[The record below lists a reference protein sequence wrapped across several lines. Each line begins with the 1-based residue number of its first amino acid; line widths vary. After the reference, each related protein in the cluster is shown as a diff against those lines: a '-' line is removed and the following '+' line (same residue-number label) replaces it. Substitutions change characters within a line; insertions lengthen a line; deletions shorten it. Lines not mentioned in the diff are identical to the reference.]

1 MSSSFFAY
9 IFRMRY
15 IARWALMRNT
25 RTENVEEHSY
35 EVAVLAHALAVVG
48 QEIFHKDVNPDRV
61 ATAALFHDAPEIIT
75 GDLPTPIKYFNPA
88 IKSAYDQVEAVAQ
101 DKLLGMLPPELTE
114 AYAPLLRV
122 EDPKVRCYIKAAD
135 KLAAWLKCLEE
146 RKAGNREFV
155 QAEEETLHALKDM
168 NMDEVTW
175 FLEHMGEAFG
185 LTLDELG

>member
-15 IARWALMRNT
+15 ITRWALMRNT

-114 AYAPLLRV
+114 AYTPLLRV

>member
-48 QEIFHKDVNPDRV
+48 QEIFHMDVNPDRV

-101 DKLLGMLPPELTE
+101 DKLLGMLPTQLTE

-122 EDPKVRCYIKAAD
+122 EDPQVRRYIKAAD

>member
-101 DKLLGMLPPELTE
+101 DKLLGMLPTQLTE
-114 AYAPLLRV
+114 AYTPLLRV
-122 EDPKVRCYIKAAD
+122 EDPQVRRYIKAAD

-155 QAEEETLHALKDM
+155 QAEEETLHALKNM

>member
-48 QEIFHKDVNPDRV
+48 QEVFHKDVNPDRV

-101 DKLLGMLPPELTE
+101 DKLLGMLPAQLTE
-114 AYAPLLRV
+114 AYTPLVRV
-122 EDPKVRCYIKAAD
+122 EDPQVRRYIKAAD

-155 QAEEETLHALKDM
+155 QAEGETLHALKNM

>member
-101 DKLLGMLPPELTE
+101 DKLLGMLPHELTE

-155 QAEEETLHALKDM
+155 QAEEETLHALQDM

>member
-101 DKLLGMLPPELTE
+101 DKLLGMLPHELTE

>member
-48 QEIFHKDVNPDRV
+48 QEVYHKDVNPDRV

-101 DKLLGMLPPELTE
+101 DKLLGMLPAQLTE
-114 AYAPLLRV
+114 AYAPLVRV
-122 EDPKVRCYIKAAD
+122 EDPQVRRYIKAAD

-168 NMDEVTW
+168 DMDEVTW

>member
-35 EVAVLAHALAVVG
+35 EVAVLAHALAVAG

-101 DKLLGMLPPELTE
+101 DKLLAMLPQELAG
-114 AYAPLLRV
+114 AYEPLVRG
-122 EDPKVRCYIKAAD
+122 EDPQVGRYVKAAD
-135 KLAAWLKCLEE
+135 KLAAWLKCLDE
-146 RKAGNREFV
+146 RKAGNGEFV
-155 QAEEETLHALKDM
+155 QAERETLRALQDM
-168 NMDEVTW
+168 EMEEVTW
-175 FLEHMGEAFG
+175 FLDHLGDSFG

>member
-35 EVAVLAHALAVVG
+35 EVSVLAHALAVVG

-101 DKLLGMLPPELTE
+101 DKLLGMLPHELTE

-122 EDPKVRCYIKAAD
+122 EDPQVRRYIKAAD

>member
-101 DKLLGMLPPELTE
+101 DKLLGMLPTQLTE
-114 AYAPLLRV
+114 AYTHLLRV
-122 EDPKVRCYIKAAD
+122 EDPKARCYIKAAD

>member
-75 GDLPTPIKYFNPA
+75 GDLPTPIKYFIPA
-88 IKSAYDQVEAVAQ
+88 IMSAYDQVEAVAQ

>member
-101 DKLLGMLPPELTE
+101 DKLLGMLPAQLTE

-122 EDPKVRCYIKAAD
+122 EDPQVRRYIKAAD

>member
-35 EVAVLAHALAVVG
+35 EVAVLAHALAVIG

-135 KLAAWLKCLEE
+135 NLAAWLKCLEE

>member
-101 DKLLGMLPPELTE
+101 DKLLGMLPAQLTE
-114 AYAPLLRV
+114 AYAPLVRV
-122 EDPKVRCYIKAAD
+122 EDPKVRRYIKAAD

>member
-175 FLEHMGEAFG
+175 FLEHIGEAFG

>member
-101 DKLLGMLPPELTE
+101 DKLLGMLPHELTE
-114 AYAPLLRV
+114 AYTPLLRV

-175 FLEHMGEAFG
+175 GRPSA
-185 LTLDELG
+185 

>member
-101 DKLLGMLPPELTE
+101 DKLLGMLPHELTE
-114 AYAPLLRV
+114 AYTPLLRV

>member
-101 DKLLGMLPPELTE
+101 DKLLGMLPTQLTE
-114 AYAPLLRV
+114 AYTPLLRV

-155 QAEEETLHALKDM
+155 QAEEETLHALQDM

>member
-48 QEIFHKDVNPDRV
+48 QEVFHKDVNPDRV

-88 IKSAYDQVEAVAQ
+88 IKSAYEQVEAVAQ
-101 DKLLGMLPPELTE
+101 DKLLGMLPHELTE

>member
-61 ATAALFHDAPEIIT
+61 ATAALFHDAPEIIN

-122 EDPKVRCYIKAAD
+122 EDPQVRCYIKAAD

>member
-35 EVAVLAHALAVVG
+35 EVSVLAHALAVVG

-61 ATAALFHDAPEIIT
+61 ATAALFHDAPEILT
-75 GDLPTPIKYFNPA
+75 GDLPTPIQYFNPA

-114 AYAPLLRV
+114 AYAPLVRV

>member
-48 QEIFHKDVNPDRV
+48 QEVFHKDVNPDRV

-101 DKLLGMLPPELTE
+101 DKLLGMLPAQLTE
-114 AYAPLLRV
+114 AYTPLVRV
-122 EDPKVRCYIKAAD
+122 EDPQVRRYIKAAD

-155 QAEEETLHALKDM
+155 QAEEETLHALKNM

>member
-15 IARWALMRNT
+15 ITRWALMRNT

-101 DKLLGMLPPELTE
+101 DKLLGMLPHELTE